1 MEAAVGSEE
10 YKQYGYR
17 WVVLLLFGLVL
28 CVQAFLWISFAPIE
42 SSVEEVFG
50 VSETLVRLLALVGPV
65 MFVFLGSY
73 AGDISDRRGFK
84 FAVSLGAIII
94 SVFGII
100 RAIVPHVI
108 DSGTAQYWIVLV
120 CQAVIGG
127 GAVFILVNLSKMP
140 IKWFREENRATAI
153 GLATL
158 FFYLGT
164 AIGIPL
170 VNALANIPEGTT
182 DVAVMTAGVNRILWV
197 TASIMIVVTV
207 LFILLSKENPPT
219 PSGLVPE
226 EAKLGTW
233 EALKRFL
240 SLPTFRAL
248 AFVSLIGYGVYLGL
262 TVTMEKIIGY
272 HGFSS
277 SFASIV
283 AAGITVGGI
292 IGAATVPGISEKVG
306 LRKPF
311 LIIAALAT
319 LPMGLV
325 IGFVGVKALDVLSA
339 FVLGLFLLPA
349 LPITFT
355 IVAEMDEIGP
365 LFAGAAVG
373 TLMAMGNIGSLL
385 VPLAMELFKQETEAG
400 LTDYRLSI
408 VFLGVLGVLGLIAVI
423 LWVKETGPRTR
434 GRREVV
440 ESGEA
445 QDEA

>member
-1 MEAAVGSEE
+1 LEATVEAEE
-10 YKQYGYR
+10 YQQYGYR
-17 WVVLLLFGLVL
+17 WVVLLVYGLVL
-28 CVQAFLWISFAPIE
+28 AVQAFLWISFAPIE
-42 SSVEEVFG
+42 SSVEEVLG
-50 VSETLVRLLALVGPV
+50 VSETLVRLLALIGPV

-73 AGDISDRRGFK
+73 AGELSDRRGFK

-94 SVFGII
+94 TVFGII

-108 DSGTAQYWIVLV
+108 DSGDAQYWIILV
-120 CQAVIGG
+120 CQAVIGA

-170 VNALANIPEGTT
+170 VNALAGIPEETT
-182 DVAVMTAGVNRILWV
+182 DVAVMSAGMNRVLWV
-197 TASIMIVVTV
+197 TAAIMAVVTI
-207 LFILLSKENPPT
+207 LFILFTKENPPT
-219 PSGLVPE
+219 PSGPVPE
-226 EAKLGTW
+226 EAKLGIW
-233 EALKRFL
+233 EALKRFM

-248 AFVSLIGYGVYLGL
+248 ALVSLIGYGVYIGL

-277 SFASIV
+277 SFATIV
-283 AAGITVGGI
+283 AAAITFGGI
-292 IGAATVPGISEKVG
+292 IGAATIPGISEKIG

-319 LPMGLV
+319 LPMGLI
-325 IGFVGVKALDVLSA
+325 IGFVGVKFLDVLSA
-339 FVLGLFLLPA
+339 FLLGLFLLPA
-349 LPITFT
+349 LPITFA
-355 IVAEMDEIGP
+355 IVGEMEEIGP

-373 TLMAMGNIGSLL
+373 TLMAVGNIGSLL
-385 VPLAMELFKQETEAG
+385 VPLGMELFKRETEAG
-400 LTDYRLSI
+400 LTDYRMSI

-423 LWVKETGPRTR
+423 LWVKETGPRIR
-434 GRREVV
+434 GR
-440 ESGEA
+440 
-445 QDEA
+445 